1 MEKKLKIA
9 IIFVL
14 IIILILLA
22 LTIYI
27 IKSQTDMNGKN
38 MIIDNE
44 GNYKEVFDV
53 DDSSEITKLYNNVEY
68 FRVKDCIDR
77 YVSFS
82 LDLLYSQNMKKDQI
96 DSMNERM
103 LSIIPEFV
111 KKDLNI
117 NAQNVYKTIGLPDKY
132 LRVDNI
138 TVSRQIA
145 KENDENTET
154 NIYAYVVEG
163 VLIDRENFSKENFK
177 SIVLLDGINGTFYII
192 PQKYIENKKIDTTEG
207 KELQLYSEE
216 EIEDKTY
223 NKYQSR
229 AYTDQY
235 ICEDYFNTFRLN
247 LEYDAQGMYDK
258 LDKNYRE
265 KRFGSYSEFEKYIKE
280 NNVNN
285 AKLSSY
291 LVNREDDYTE
301 YVCKDQNENLYIFK
315 EVAVKDY
322 TITLDTY
329 TLEQEKFN
337 EEYEK
342 ATNQK
347 KVMMNIDKFF
357 QMLNAKD
364 YKAAYEKLDTN
375 FKNNYFKTEQDFENY
390 IKQRVFSYNKVEYV
404 SYNGDI
410 SGIFKYDLNLKN
422 KQNETQEVS
431 FSVVMQLKE
440 GTDFVMS
447 FNVQ

>member
-9 IIFVL
+9 IIFVF

-27 IKSQTDMNGKN
+27 IKSQNDMNGEN

-44 GNYKEVFDV
+44 GNYKEVFEEDN
-53 DDSSEITKLYNNVEY
+53 SSEIKKLYNNVEY
-68 FRVKDCIDR
+68 FRVKDCIDT
-77 YVSFS
+77 YTSFS
-82 LDLLYSQNMKKDQI
+82 LDLLYSQNAEKERVTTMQ
-96 DSMNERM
+96 ERM
-103 LSIIPEFV
+103 LSIIPDFV

-132 LRVDNI
+132 LRLDNI
-138 TVSRQIA
+138 TVSRQVA
-145 KENDENTET
+145 EENTDT
-154 NIYAYVVEG
+154 TIYAYIVEG

-177 SIVLLDGINGTFYII
+177 SIVLLDGLNGTLYII

-207 KELQLYSEE
+207 KKLQLYSEE

-229 AYTDQY
+229 TYTDQY
-235 ICEDYFNTFRLN
+235 ICEEYFNTFRLN

-265 KRFGSYSEFEKYIKE
+265 KRFGSYSEFAKYIKE
-280 NNVNN
+280 NNINN
-285 AKLSSY
+285 AKLASY

>member
-1 MEKKLKIA
+1 MNKLKK
-9 IIFVL
+9 II
-14 IIILILLA
+14 IIILVITVIIAILLST
-22 LTIYI
+22 LLILNLKGNDNTIAEEI
-27 IKSQTDMNGKN
+27 IEKGHNEASTEAT
-38 MIIDNE
+38 IIT
-44 GNYKEVFDV
+44 
-53 DDSSEITKLYNNVEY
+53 SLYNNVEY
-68 FRVKDCIDR
+68 FRVKDCLDT
-77 YVSFS
+77 YASFS
-82 LDLLYSQNMKKDQI
+82 LDLQYSQNLEKEQLE
-96 DSMNERM
+96 NTQTRM
-103 LSIIPEFV
+103 LSIIPDFV

-132 LRVDNI
+132 MRVDNI
-138 TVSRQIA
+138 TVSRQIT
-145 KENDENTET
+145 KENGEYVAT
-154 NIYAYVVEG
+154 NIYAYIVEG
-163 VLIDRENFSKENFK
+163 VLIDRDNFSKENFK
-177 SIVLLDGINGTFYII
+177 IIVLLDGLNETYYII

-207 KELQLYSEE
+207 KELQLYSEG
-216 EIEDKTY
+216 EIENKIY

-265 KRFGSYSEFEKYIKE
+265 KRFGSYSEFAKYIKE

-285 AKLSSY
+285 AKLASY

-422 KQNETQEVS
+422 KQDETQEVS

>member
-9 IIFVL
+9 IIFVF

-27 IKSQTDMNGKN
+27 IKSQNDMNGEN

-44 GNYKEVFDV
+44 GNYKEVFEEDN
-53 DDSSEITKLYNNVEY
+53 SSEIKKLYNNVEY
-68 FRVKDCIDR
+68 FRVKDCLDT
-77 YVSFS
+77 YASFS
-82 LDLLYSQNMKKDQI
+82 LDLQYSQNLEKEQLE
-96 DSMNERM
+96 NTQTRM
-103 LSIIPEFV
+103 LSIIPDFV

-138 TVSRQIA
+138 TVSRQVA
-145 KENDENTET
+145 EENTDT
-154 NIYAYVVEG
+154 TIYAYIVEG
-163 VLIDRENFSKENFK
+163 VLIDRENFSRENFK
-177 SIVLLDGINGTFYII
+177 SIVLLDGLNGTFYIV

-207 KELQLYSEE
+207 KKLQLYSEE

-229 AYTDQY
+229 TYTDQY
-235 ICEDYFNTFRLN
+235 ICEEYFNTFRLN

-265 KRFGSYSEFEKYIKE
+265 KRFGSYSEFAKYIKE
-280 NNVNN
+280 NNINN
-285 AKLSSY
+285 AKLTSY

-422 KQNETQEVS
+422 KQDETKEVS

>member
-1 MEKKLKIA
+1 MNKLKK
-9 IIFVL
+9 II
-14 IIILILLA
+14 IIILVITVIIAILLST
-22 LTIYI
+22 LLILNLKGNDNTIAEEI
-27 IKSQTDMNGKN
+27 IEKGHNEASTEAT
-38 MIIDNE
+38 IIT
-44 GNYKEVFDV
+44 
-53 DDSSEITKLYNNVEY
+53 SLYNNVEY
-68 FRVKDCIDR
+68 FRVKDCLDT
-77 YVSFS
+77 YASFS
-82 LDLLYSQNMKKDQI
+82 LDLQYSQNLEKEQLE
-96 DSMNERM
+96 NTQTRM
-103 LSIIPEFV
+103 LSIIPDFV

-132 LRVDNI
+132 MRVDNI
-138 TVSRQIA
+138 TVSRQIT
-145 KENDENTET
+145 KENGEYVAT
-154 NIYAYVVEG
+154 NIYAYIVEG
-163 VLIDRENFSKENFK
+163 VLIDRDNFSKENFK
-177 SIVLLDGINGTFYII
+177 IIVLLDGLNETYYII

-207 KELQLYSEE
+207 KELQLYSEG
-216 EIEDKTY
+216 EIENKIY

-265 KRFGSYSEFEKYIKE
+265 KRFGSYSEFAKYIKE
-280 NNVNN
+280 NNINN
-285 AKLSSY
+285 AKLASY

-337 EEYEK
+337 KEYEK

-422 KQNETQEVS
+422 KQDETKEVS

>member
-9 IIFVL
+9 IIFVF

-27 IKSQTDMNGKN
+27 IKSQNDMNGEN

-44 GNYKEVFDV
+44 GNYKEVFEEDN
-53 DDSSEITKLYNNVEY
+53 SSEIKKLYNNVEY
-68 FRVKDCIDR
+68 FRVKDCIDT
-77 YVSFS
+77 YTSFY
-82 LDLLYSQNMKKDQI
+82 LDLLYSQNAEKERVTTMQ
-96 DSMNERM
+96 ERM
-103 LSIIPEFV
+103 LSIIPDFV

-132 LRVDNI
+132 LRLDNI
-138 TVSRQIA
+138 TVSRQVA
-145 KENDENTET
+145 EENTDT
-154 NIYAYVVEG
+154 TIYAYIVEG

-177 SIVLLDGINGTFYII
+177 SIVLLDGLNGTFYII

-207 KELQLYSEE
+207 KKLQLYSEE

-229 AYTDQY
+229 TYTDQY
-235 ICEDYFNTFRLN
+235 ICEEYFNTFRLN

-265 KRFGSYSEFEKYIKE
+265 KRFGSYSEFAKYIKE
-280 NNVNN
+280 NNINN
-285 AKLSSY
+285 AKLASY

>member
-9 IIFVL
+9 IIFVF

-27 IKSQTDMNGKN
+27 IKSQNDMNGEN

-44 GNYKEVFDV
+44 GNYKEVFEEDN
-53 DDSSEITKLYNNVEY
+53 SSEIKKLYNNVEY
-68 FRVKDCIDR
+68 FRVKDCIDT
-77 YVSFS
+77 YTSFS
-82 LDLLYSQNMKKDQI
+82 LDLLYSQNAEKERVTTMQ
-96 DSMNERM
+96 ERM
-103 LSIIPEFV
+103 LSIIPDFV

-138 TVSRQIA
+138 TVSRQVA
-145 KENDENTET
+145 EENTDT
-154 NIYAYVVEG
+154 TIYAYIVEG
-163 VLIDRENFSKENFK
+163 VLIDRENFSRENFK
-177 SIVLLDGINGTFYII
+177 SIVLLDGLNGTFYIV

-207 KELQLYSEE
+207 KKLQLYSEE

-229 AYTDQY
+229 TYTDQY

-265 KRFGSYSEFEKYIKE
+265 KRFGSYSEFAKYIKE

-285 AKLSSY
+285 AKLASY

-422 KQNETQEVS
+422 KQDETQEVS

>member
-9 IIFVL
+9 IIFVF

-27 IKSQTDMNGKN
+27 IKSQNDMNGEN

-44 GNYKEVFDV
+44 GNYKEVFEEDN
-53 DDSSEITKLYNNVEY
+53 SSEIKKLYNNVEY
-68 FRVKDCIDR
+68 FRVKDCIDT
-77 YVSFS
+77 YTSFS
-82 LDLLYSQNMKKDQI
+82 LDLLYSQNAEKERVTTMQ
-96 DSMNERM
+96 ERM
-103 LSIIPEFV
+103 LSIIPDFV

-138 TVSRQIA
+138 TVSRQVA
-145 KENDENTET
+145 EENTDT
-154 NIYAYVVEG
+154 TIYAYIVEG
-163 VLIDRENFSKENFK
+163 VLIDRENFSRENFK
-177 SIVLLDGINGTFYII
+177 SIVLLDGLNGTFYIV

-207 KELQLYSEE
+207 KKLQLYSEE
-216 EIEDKTY
+216 EIENKIY

-265 KRFGSYSEFEKYIKE
+265 KRFGSYSEFAKYIKE

-285 AKLSSY
+285 AKLASY

-422 KQNETQEVS
+422 KQDETQEVS

>member
-9 IIFVL
+9 IIFVF

-27 IKSQTDMNGKN
+27 IKSQNDMNGEN

-44 GNYKEVFDV
+44 GNYKEVFEEDN
-53 DDSSEITKLYNNVEY
+53 SSEIKKLYNNVEY
-68 FRVKDCIDR
+68 FRVKDCLDT
-77 YVSFS
+77 YASFS
-82 LDLLYSQNMKKDQI
+82 LDLQYSQNLEKEQLE
-96 DSMNERM
+96 NTQTRM
-103 LSIIPEFV
+103 LSIIPDFV

-138 TVSRQIA
+138 TVSRQVA
-145 KENDENTET
+145 EENTDT
-154 NIYAYVVEG
+154 TIYAYIVEG
-163 VLIDRENFSKENFK
+163 VLIDRDNFSKENFK
-177 SIVLLDGINGTFYII
+177 IIVLLDGLNETYYII

-207 KELQLYSEE
+207 KELQLYSEG
-216 EIEDKTY
+216 EIENKIY

-265 KRFGSYSEFEKYIKE
+265 KRFGSYSEFAKYIKE
-280 NNVNN
+280 NNVNK
-285 AKLSSY
+285 AKLASY

-410 SGIFKYDLNLKN
+410 SGIFKYELNLKN
-422 KQNETQEVS
+422 KQDETQEVS

>member
-1 MEKKLKIA
+1 MEKKLKIV
-9 IIFVL
+9 IIFVF

-27 IKSQTDMNGKN
+27 IKSQNDMNGEN

-44 GNYKEVFDV
+44 GNYKEVFEEDN
-53 DDSSEITKLYNNVEY
+53 SSEIKKLYNNVEY
-68 FRVKDCIDR
+68 FRVKDCIDT
-77 YVSFS
+77 YTSFS
-82 LDLLYSQNMKKDQI
+82 LDLLYSQNAEKERVTTMQ
-96 DSMNERM
+96 ERM
-103 LSIIPEFV
+103 LSIIPDFV

-138 TVSRQIA
+138 TVSRQVA
-145 KENDENTET
+145 EENTDT
-154 NIYAYVVEG
+154 TIYAYIVEG
-163 VLIDRENFSKENFK
+163 VLIDRENFSRENFK
-177 SIVLLDGINGTFYII
+177 SIVLLDGLNGTFYIV

-207 KELQLYSEE
+207 KKLQLYSEE

-229 AYTDQY
+229 TYTDQY

-265 KRFGSYSEFEKYIKE
+265 KRFGSYSEFAKYIKE

-285 AKLSSY
+285 AKLASY

-422 KQNETQEVS
+422 KQDETQEVS

>member
-9 IIFVL
+9 IIFVF

-27 IKSQTDMNGKN
+27 IKSQNDMNGEN

-44 GNYKEVFDV
+44 GNYKEVFEEDN
-53 DDSSEITKLYNNVEY
+53 SSEIKKLYNNVEY
-68 FRVKDCIDR
+68 FRVKDCIDT
-77 YVSFS
+77 YTSFS
-82 LDLLYSQNMKKDQI
+82 LDLLYSQNAEKERVTTMQ
-96 DSMNERM
+96 ERM
-103 LSIIPEFV
+103 LRIIPDFV

-138 TVSRQIA
+138 TVSRQVA
-145 KENDENTET
+145 EENTDT
-154 NIYAYVVEG
+154 TIYAYIVEG
-163 VLIDRENFSKENFK
+163 VLIDRENFSRENFK
-177 SIVLLDGINGTFYII
+177 SIVLLDGLNGTFYIV

-207 KELQLYSEE
+207 KKLQLYSEE

-229 AYTDQY
+229 TYTDQY

-265 KRFGSYSEFEKYIKE
+265 KRFGSYSEFAKYIKE
-280 NNVNN
+280 NNVNK
-285 AKLSSY
+285 AKLASY

-422 KQNETQEVS
+422 KQDETQEVS

>member
-1 MEKKLKIA
+1 MNKLKK
-9 IIFVL
+9 II
-14 IIILILLA
+14 IIILVFTAIIAILLSI
-22 LTIYI
+22 LLMLNLKNDNNNIITEGTIEKGHNEASTEATI
-27 IKSQTDMNGKN
+27 ITP
-38 MIIDNE
+38 
-44 GNYKEVFDV
+44 
-53 DDSSEITKLYNNVEY
+53 LYNNVEY
-68 FRVKDCIDR
+68 FRVKDCIDT
-77 YVSFS
+77 YTSFS
-82 LDLLYSQNMKKDQI
+82 LDLLYSQNAEKEQVATMQ
-96 DSMNERM
+96 ERM
-103 LSIIPEFV
+103 LSIIPDFV

-117 NAQNVYKTIGLPDKY
+117 NAQNVYKAIGLPDKY

-138 TVSRQIA
+138 TVSRQIT
-145 KENDENTET
+145 KENDEYVAT
-154 NIYAYVVEG
+154 NIYAYILEG

-177 SIVLLDGINGTFYII
+177 IIVLIDDLNETFYIL
-192 PQKYIENKKIDTTEG
+192 PQKDIENKRIDTTEG

-229 AYTDQY
+229 TYTDQY
-235 ICEDYFNTFRLN
+235 ICEEYFNTFRLN

-265 KRFGSYSEFEKYIKE
+265 KRFGNYSEFAKYIKE
-280 NNVNN
+280 NNINN
-285 AKLSSY
+285 AKLASY

-301 YVCKDQNENLYIFK
+301 YVCKDQNEHLYIFK

-364 YKAAYEKLDTN
+364 YKAAYEKLDMN

-447 FNVQ
+447 FNIQ

>member
-1 MEKKLKIA
+1 MKKKLKIA
-9 IIFVL
+9 IIFIF
-14 IIILILLA
+14 IIILFLVA
-22 LTIYI
+22 LMIYI
-27 IKSQTDMNGKN
+27 LKSQINIEGDNGV
-38 MIIDNE
+38 IDKE
-44 GNYKEVFDV
+44 GNYRDV
-53 DDSSEITKLYNNVEY
+53 SNMDDSLKITKLYNNVEY
-68 FRVKDCIDR
+68 FRVKDCLDT
-77 YVSFS
+77 YASFS
-82 LDLLYSQNMKKDQI
+82 LDLQYSQNLEKEQLE
-96 DSMNERM
+96 NTQTRM
-103 LSIIPEFV
+103 LSIIPDFV

-132 LRVDNI
+132 MRVDNI
-138 TVSRQIA
+138 TVSRQVA
-145 KENDENTET
+145 EENTDT
-154 NIYAYVVEG
+154 TIYAYIVEG

-177 SIVLLDGINGTFYII
+177 SIVLLDGLNGTFYII
-192 PQKYIENKKIDTTEG
+192 PQKYIEKKRIDTTEG

-223 NKYQSR
+223 NKYQSK
-229 AYTDQY
+229 AYTDQN

-285 AKLSSY
+285 AKLASY

-364 YKAAYEKLDTN
+364 YKAAYEKLDMN